1 MKIEDLIRPNL
12 KKLVP
17 YSSARNEFSG
27 SEALFLDA
35 NENPY
40 NNGVNRY
47 PDPLQN
53 RLKAELAKVKGV
65 KPEQIII
72 GNGSDEIL
80 DLIFR
85 AFCRPSID
93 NCIILPPTYGMY
105 RVLST
110 LNDIECIA
118 CPLNPD
124 FSFNIERIIKSVKEN
139 TKIIFICSPN
149 NPTGNCISIAELVEI
164 LDVFEGI
171 VVLDEAYI
179 DFSDQASAAGL
190 LEKYPTLLIVQTL
203 SKAYG
208 AAGLRI
214 GFGLGNW
221 EIITILNR
229 IKPPYNIN
237 SLSQEKALSLLQNEY
252 VYKANLQQLQVDKLK
267 LEQAFLQMQF
277 VQHIFPSEANFFL
290 VRVKDS
296 KVTYNYL
303 KEQGIIVRERSHELY
318 CENCLRITIGTTQ
331 ENEKLIKVMNNF
343 NQINR

>member
-53 RLKAELAKVKGV
+53 KLKEQLAKIKGIE
-65 KPEQIII
+65 PNQLII

-85 AFCRPSID
+85 AFCRPSMD

-105 RVLST
+105 KVLST
-110 LNDIECIA
+110 LNDIECIE

-124 FSFNIERIIKSVKEN
+124 FSFNIEGLLNSIKVN

-149 NPTGNCISIAELVEI
+149 NPTGNCISIDQLVEI

-179 DFSDQASAAGL
+179 DFSDQPTALGL
-190 LEKYPTLLIVQTL
+190 LEKYPKLFIVQTL

-214 GFGLGNW
+214 GIGLGNR
-221 EIITILNR
+221 EIIAILNR

-237 SLSQEKALSLLQNEY
+237 SLSQEKARRLLQNET
-252 VYKANLQQLQVDKLK
+252 VYKTNLKQLKVDKLK
-267 LEQAFLQMQF
+267 LEQALMHMQF

-290 VRVKDS
+290 VQVKDS

-303 KEQGIIVRERSHELY
+303 KEQGIIVRDRSHELY
-318 CENCLRITIGTTQ
+318 FENCLRITVGTTQ